1 MNAYFDMDTQYAHFQ
16 GNPLCQATKRHKQQI
31 NSQNDLKNE
40 RKRLIL
46 FWLSFYSLFGAWKI
60 VGIT

>member
-1 MNAYFDMDTQYAHFQ
+1 M
-16 GNPLCQATKRHKQQI
+16 
-31 NSQNDLKNE
+31 KNE

-60 VGIT
+60 VGILIVVRVKRDKRSFEPFSCLDLVLER